1 MAKKVYGRVVDN
13 ANKAVEFAVVFVSDV
28 NGKPIGNVSTYTDD
42 KGRFVFNSLNDT
54 DYITSNQVGL
64 KPKTASVKDAV
75 NVQSLLGAMP
85 TLFLKMEPSAG
96 VNLDEIIV
104 KPEEDEP
111 KPPKKD
117 EVKPPKKDEV
127 KPPKK
132 DEPKKQEPLP
142 KKGMSKNLKI
152 GLIVGGSLLL
162 LIIVGVIIY
171 KSNKE
176 E

>member
-104 KPEEDEP
+104 KPKEDEP
-111 KPPKKD
+111 
-117 EVKPPKKDEV
+117 KPPKKDEV